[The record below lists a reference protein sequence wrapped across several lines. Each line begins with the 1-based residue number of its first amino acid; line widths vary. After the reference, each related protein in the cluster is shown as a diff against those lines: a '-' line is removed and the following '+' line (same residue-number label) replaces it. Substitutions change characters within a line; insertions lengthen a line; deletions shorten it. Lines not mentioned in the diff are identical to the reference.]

1 LEKLGITQEKQG
13 FISPI
18 GFWLRNNIEL
28 INESMDLLNGL
39 NITKS
44 LNIKNLV
51 SGVTGGHYESIQQ
64 VWNLVVLAAWI
75 NLNEK

>member
-1 LEKLGITQEKQG
+1 
-13 FISPI
+13 
-18 GFWLRNNIEL
+18 
-28 INESMDLLNGL
+28 MDLLNSV

-44 LNIKNLV
+44 LNLKNLV

-75 NLNEK
+75 NINEK